1 MGTVLM
7 RAPSTVLLREDQALV
22 EGQQAS
28 LGMHR
33 HLEFGLAAKADAAS
47 GRSAKEKRVFIVA
60 AWLLNE

>member
-33 HLEFGLAAKADAAS
+33 HLKFGLAPKAAS
-47 GRSAKEKRVFIVA
+47 GRSAKERRVFIVA
-60 AWLLNE
+60 AWLLND